1 MEVDWKMNADF
12 INAVIDLEKEKGISS
27 EILFDA
33 IEIALITAFKKNFD
47 SNENVRVA
55 IDRENGDIHVYAQ
68 RKIVEEVTNSS
79 LEISIKDAQEISK
92 KYEIGGIVENE
103 VTPRN
108 FGRIAAQ
115 TAKQV
120 VVQRIREAERD
131 ATFNTYLG
139 KEGDIVNGVVTAT
152 DKKGTIVDL
161 GKAEALLVS
170 REEIP
175 GESFM
180 VGERIKAYINK
191 VEKNIKGPQIFISRT
206 HPGLVK
212 RLFELEVP
220 EIYEGIIEIVAVARE
235 AGSRTKISVMTKM
248 ENIDPVGSCVGQRGT
263 RVQNIINEL
272 NGEKIDI
279 IEWSNET
286 AQYIASALNPS
297 EVLAVDVNEE
307 TKSAVVVVPD
317 NQLSLAIG
325 KEGQNVRLAAKL
337 TGWKIDIKSETQIKN
352 EILEI

>member
-1 MEVDWKMNADF
+1 MNSEF
-12 INAVIDLEKEKGISS
+12 ISAIKDLEREKGISAD
-27 EILFDA
+27 ILFDA

-47 SNENVRVA
+47 SKENVRVSM
-55 IDRENGDIHVYAQ
+55 DRDTGDIHVYAQ
-68 RKIVEEVTNSS
+68 RTVVEEVTEPDLQIS
-79 LEISIKDAQEISK
+79 LENAQEINK
-92 KYEIGGIVENE
+92 KYEIGSIVENE

-131 ATFNTYLG
+131 ITFNQYMG
-139 KEGDIVNGVVTAT
+139 KDGDIVNGLVTT
-152 DKKGTIVDL
+152 QDKKGLVVNI
-161 GKAEALLVS
+161 GKTEALILAQ
-170 REEIP
+170 ELIP
-175 GESFM
+175 GETFK
-180 VGERIKAYINK
+180 VGDRVKAYITK
-191 VEKNIKGPQIFISRT
+191 VEKNLKGPQVFISRT

-220 EIYEGIIEIVAVARE
+220 EIYEGIIEIVSVSRE
-235 AGSRTKISVMTKM
+235 AGSRTKMAVMTKM
-248 ENIDPVGSCVGQRGT
+248 ENIDPVGSCVGPKGT

-272 NGEKIDI
+272 HGEKIDI
-279 IEWSNET
+279 IEWSPVP
-286 AQYIASALNPS
+286 AQYIASALNPA

-307 TKSAVVVVPD
+307 EKTAKVVVPD

-325 KEGQNVRLAAKL
+325 KEGQNARLAAKL
-337 TGWKIDIKSETQIKN
+337 TGFKIDIKSETQIKN